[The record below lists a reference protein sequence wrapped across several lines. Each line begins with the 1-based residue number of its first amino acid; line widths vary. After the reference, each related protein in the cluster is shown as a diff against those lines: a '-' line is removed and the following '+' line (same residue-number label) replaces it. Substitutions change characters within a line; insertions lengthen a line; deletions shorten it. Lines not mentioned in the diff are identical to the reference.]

1 MTQFARLHVMKN
13 PAYRRYLIACSFE
26 ALAFWSQFILVAYV
40 LIRDGG
46 SAVHLGVAAAIAG
59 VPALILTFYGGAL
72 SDRIPRRIIVVCA
85 EIILAANATTLALL
99 EVTGNLSFGLIYVSV
114 AVAAITSGFALP
126 SLLAI
131 VRDIVSADE
140 LPAAIAID
148 SIRRN
153 ATKVLG
159 PMLGGIIVGLAGADW
174 AFAAN
179 GVAFAS
185 FAVVV
190 AGLPSNQERAAGRSG
205 RVLGDLREAVVAA
218 RTDARIGV
226 LLVLVIGVGLL
237 GFNEGV
243 MCPLLADQVLGGGPG
258 AFGLTVSAAGLGA
271 IIGGLIALG
280 LRTVTMRRVL
290 VGAIGLSASL
300 ALLGVVGEARWLTL
314 PLILMWGAFGTIM
327 LTGTSSLIQA
337 YTPPSLEGRMMSF
350 YAFGIAGT
358 TPLGSIILTS
368 IVAASDIEMG
378 VLLFGLAA
386 LVFIGVMVHVARRAQ
401 VLGSPSP

>member
-1 MTQFARLHVMKN
+1 MHVLTN

-59 VPALILTFYGGAL
+59 VPALVLTFYGGAI
-72 SDRIPRRIIVVCA
+72 SDRMPRRVIVVCA
-85 EIILAANATTLALL
+85 EIILAANAFTLALL
-99 EVTGNLSFGLIYVSV
+99 ELTGTLSFGVIYVSV
-114 AVAAITSGFALP
+114 AVAALTSGFALP

-153 ATKVLG
+153 TTKVLG
-159 PMLGGIIVGLAGADW
+159 PMLGGTTVGLAGAEW
-174 AFAAN
+174 AFAVN
-179 GVAFAS
+179 GVAFAL

-190 AGLPSNQERAAGRSG
+190 AGLPSHQERAAGRPG
-205 RVLGDLREAVVAA
+205 RVLGDLREALLAA
-218 RTDARIGV
+218 RTDSRIGV
-226 LLVLVIGVGLL
+226 LLLLVIGVGLL

-258 AFGLTVSAAGLGA
+258 AFGLTVGAAGLGA
-271 IIGGLIALG
+271 VIGGFIALA
-280 LRTVTMRRVL
+280 LRTVTVRRVL

-300 ALLGVVGEARWLTL
+300 ALLGAVGDASWLTL
-314 PLILMWGAFGTIM
+314 PLLLTWGAFGTIM
-327 LTGTSSLIQA
+327 LTGASSLIQA

-368 IVAASDIEMG
+368 IVAVSDIELGM
-378 VLLFGLAA
+378 LLFGLAA
-386 LVFIGVMVHVARRAQ
+386 LIFIGVMVAFARRTRRPD
-401 VLGSPSP
+401 SPVA